1 VKARLDCIVCV
12 AKQTLKAS
20 RMATSDLRI
29 QEKILRKVLR
39 RLSEAEWNNTPLG
52 LGRELQIFKIIRKYT
67 GVEDPYLDVKKRS
80 NEEALQ
86 LLPWVRKVVQE
97 SDDPLRAS
105 VLVSI
110 AGNIIDAATVDEY
123 DLKATILETLET
135 KPRIDH
141 YELLKED
148 VKGAETLLYFADNA
162 GEIVFDR
169 LLIEEMIRF
178 RGRPFKKVSFVVKG
192 GPIINDATIEDALMA
207 GIDRIPNVKILK
219 VSNGDESTGPDI
231 LSEEVRNWLE
241 NHDLVLSKG
250 QGNYEDLSEV
260 GTPYFL
266 LMIKCPVIGDNIG
279 VNVGDI
285 VIMRGNKN
293 A

>member
-1 VKARLDCIVCV
+1 
-12 AKQTLKAS
+12 
-20 RMATSDLRI
+20 M
-29 QEKILRKVLR
+29 
-39 RLSEAEWNNTPLG
+39 
-52 LGRELQIFKIIRKYT
+52 
-67 GVEDPYLDVKKRS
+67 
-80 NEEALQ
+80 
-86 LLPWVRKVVQE
+86 
-97 SDDPLRAS
+97 
-105 VLVSI
+105 
-110 AGNIIDAATVDEY
+110 
-123 DLKATILETLET
+123 
-135 KPRIDH
+135 
-141 YELLKED
+141 
-148 VKGAETLLYFADNA
+148 
-162 GEIVFDR
+162 FDR

-266 LMIKCPVIGDNIG
+266 LMIKCPVIGDDIG

-285 VIMRGNKN
+285 VIMRGNQN